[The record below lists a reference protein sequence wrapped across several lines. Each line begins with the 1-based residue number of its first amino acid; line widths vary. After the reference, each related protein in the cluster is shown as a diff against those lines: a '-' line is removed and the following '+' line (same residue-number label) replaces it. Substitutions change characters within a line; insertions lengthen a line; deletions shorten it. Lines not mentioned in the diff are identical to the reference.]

1 MGERGLMDS
10 VNDVVKAAFELYAAD
25 GKKLNDG
32 DSFTVKLNNGALTIS
47 VKDKT
52 LNVELE
58 PDRDAAGDTPYELDM
73 TLGIYEEENDG
84 YEENPLCGS
93 GFNCI
98 AGRKDG

>member
-52 LNVELE
+52 LNVEL
-58 PDRDAAGDTPYELDM
+58 
-73 TLGIYEEENDG
+73 
-84 YEENPLCGS
+84 
-93 GFNCI
+93 
-98 AGRKDG
+98 

>member
-1 MGERGLMDS
+1 MTWSRLRLSCTRLM
-10 VNDVVKAAFELYAAD
+10 A
-25 GKKLNDG
+25 KKLNDG

-73 TLGIYEEENDG
+73 TLGIYKEKNDG
-84 YEENPLCGS
+84 
-93 GFNCI
+93 
-98 AGRKDG
+98 

>member
-58 PDRDAAGDTPYELDM
+58 PDKGCRRRYAV
-73 TLGIYEEENDG
+73 
-84 YEENPLCGS
+84 
-93 GFNCI
+93 
-98 AGRKDG
+98 

>member
-1 MGERGLMDS
+1 MNEKGLMEQS
-10 VNDVVKAAFELYAAD
+10 NAAIKAALELYAAD
-25 GKKLNDG
+25 HGKLNDG

-84 YEENPLCGS
+84 
-93 GFNCI
+93 
-98 AGRKDG
+98 

>member
-1 MGERGLMDS
+1 MNEKGLMEQS
-10 VNDVVKAAFELYAAD
+10 NAAIKAALELYAAD
-25 GKKLNDG
+25 HGKLNDG

-73 TLGIYEEENDG
+73 TLGIYEEGNDG
-84 YEENPLCGS
+84 
-93 GFNCI
+93 
-98 AGRKDG
+98 

>member
-1 MGERGLMDS
+1 MGEKGLMDS

-32 DSFTVKLNNGALTIS
+32 DSFTVKLNNGAPTIS

-73 TLGIYEEENDG
+73 TLGIYEEENN
-84 YEENPLCGS
+84 E
-93 GFNCI
+93 
-98 AGRKDG
+98 

>member
-1 MGERGLMDS
+1 MNEKGLMEQS
-10 VNDVVKAAFELYAAD
+10 NAAIKAALELYAAD

-73 TLGIYEEENDG
+73 TLGIYEEEND
-84 YEENPLCGS
+84 E
-93 GFNCI
+93 
-98 AGRKDG
+98 

>member
-1 MGERGLMDS
+1 M
-10 VNDVVKAAFELYAAD
+10 
-25 GKKLNDG
+25 
-32 DSFTVKLNNGALTIS
+32 KLNNGALTIS

-84 YEENPLCGS
+84 
-93 GFNCI
+93 
-98 AGRKDG
+98 